1 MPESSNNNIRIEKF
15 LSEQGIMSRREA
27 QALMKKG
34 DILLNGKKIRETG
47 IKIDPK
53 RDKITIANQGEVKLK
68 SKETIAVHKPRGVI
82 SSKDEDG
89 IQTIFD
95 IFPQFNHLNCV
106 GRLDKESEGLI
117 LLSNDGV
124 VTKMVTGKEHDI
136 EKEYIVETRENI
148 MPAMMERMSKG
159 IKLNDG
165 WTKPARAEKID
176 RNTFRIVLT
185 EGKKHQIRRM
195 ADACR
200 LTIKSL
206 KRIRVGNIELGGMY
220 AGQWKKVTRKD
231 I

>member
-1 MPESSNNNIRIEKF
+1 MPEPIDNSIRIEKF

-34 DILLNGKKIRETG
+34 DILLNGKKIKETG
-47 IKIDPK
+47 IKINPAV
-53 RDKITIANQGEVKLK
+53 DKITIANQGEVKMK
-68 SKETIAVHKPRGVI
+68 AKETVAVHKPRGVI

-89 IQTIFD
+89 VQTIFD
-95 IFPQFNHLNCV
+95 IFPQFSHLNCV

-117 LLSNDGV
+117 LLSNDGM
-124 VTKMVTGKEHDI
+124 VTKMITGKDHII
-136 EKEYIVETRENI
+136 EKEYIVEVREDI
-148 MPAMMERMSKG
+148 TPAMMTRMSKG

-176 RNTFRIVLT
+176 KHTFRIVLI

-195 ADACR
+195 SDACG

-220 AGQWKKVTRKD
+220 AGQWKKVERKD